1 MRENICNTGNKKWM
15 ENWGWGWEQVF
26 IHSGVHAQARPP
38 TSQSIF
44 TSSFQLSFLPLP
56 TTLITSGL
64 KRTTVKC
71 WNSLDRKVSSR
82 SGEGRDSKP
91 GVPRCLPALCCHPR
105 CPPFLSSLALLS
117 LSTTGCREVPT
128 GLAGTSQPLPSDGLH
143 KYSLLYKGASCLE
156 ACPRPLF
163 SVLWIL
169 GQLFPDQ

>member
-1 MRENICNTGNKKWM
+1 M
-15 ENWGWGWEQVF
+15 ENWGWGRGQVF
-26 IHSGVHAQARPP
+26 IHTGLHAQARPP

-44 TSSFQLSFLPLP
+44 TSSFLLSFLPLP

-64 KRTTVKC
+64 KRTAVKC

-91 GVPRCLPALCCHPR
+91 GVPRCLPALCCNPR
-105 CPPFLSSLALLS
+105 CPPLLSSLALLS

-128 GLAGTSQPLPSDGLH
+128 GLAGISRPLPSDGLH
-143 KYSLLYKGASCLE
+143 KCSLLYKGASCLE

-163 SVLWIL
+163 SVLCTL